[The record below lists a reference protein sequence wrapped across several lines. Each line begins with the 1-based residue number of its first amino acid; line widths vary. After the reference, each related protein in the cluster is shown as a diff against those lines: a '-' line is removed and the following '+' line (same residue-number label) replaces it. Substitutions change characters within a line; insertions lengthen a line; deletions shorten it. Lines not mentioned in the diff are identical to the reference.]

1 MKLKP
6 ANITN
11 LSNTMM
17 QEAPKAEADKAK
29 CLVTSK
35 KNFYLIQ
42 PVINRC
48 GFAELKVPSLYS
60 MIFSFFFFQWYLVL
74 TICPSFY
81 FNQHF
86 TFEVDCSKDQ
96 RFCSVFPLCNGPFQ
110 VLPNVLAEH
119 IWKVTR
125 TFTKTEEEQLL

>member
-60 MIFSFFFFQWYLVL
+60 MIFSFFFF
-74 TICPSFY
+74 
-81 FNQHF
+81 
-86 TFEVDCSKDQ
+86 
-96 RFCSVFPLCNGPFQ
+96 NG
-110 VLPNVLAEH
+110 
-119 IWKVTR
+119 I
-125 TFTKTEEEQLL
+125 